1 MNLHHQ
7 IEQLTGTTPK
17 SIEPLR
23 GGCIGTVRLVRMPGG
38 GDLVAR
44 NLVAKLGDAQ
54 SKLSIE
60 GEMLRYLGEHSGLP
74 VPEVTHSSDELLV
87 MEFIDSSGGASK
99 AAHRHAAELLA
110 ELHGHTADKYGFERD
125 TLIGSLDQP
134 NPWEDSW
141 LDFFAEHRLS
151 YLAEACV
158 AKGQMPASLGRQVD
172 SLCTKLD
179 RYIDRPN
186 PPSLIHGDVWGG
198 NVLFDGDRI
207 AGFIDPA
214 VYYADPEIELAFT
227 CLFRTFDEAFYARY
241 DELRGIADGFWE
253 VRKDLYNLYPLLVHV
268 WHFGGGYVGQ
278 VRGVLGGLV

>member
-1 MNLHHQ
+1 MNLQDQ
-7 IEQLTGTTPK
+7 IEQLTGTRPK

-38 GDLVAR
+38 EDLVAK
-44 NLVAKLGDAQ
+44 VGDAQ

-60 GEMLRYLGEHSGLP
+60 GEMLRYLGEHSELP
-74 VPEVTHSSDELLV
+74 VPEVIHSTDELLV

-99 AAHRHAAELLA
+99 AAHVHAAELLA
-110 ELHGHTADKYGFERD
+110 ELHRHTADKYGFERD

-134 NPWEDSW
+134 NPWTASW
-141 LDFFAEHRLS
+141 PEFFAEHRLL
-151 YLAEACV
+151 YLARACV
-158 AKGQMPASLGRQVD
+158 DKGQMPASLAAEVE
-172 SLCTKLD
+172 SLCTRLD
-179 RYIDRPN
+179 RYIDAPN

-227 CLFRTFDEAFYARY
+227 TLFSTFDEAFYARY
-241 DELRGIADGFWE
+241 DELRGIGDGFWE
-253 VRKDLYNLYPLLVHV
+253 VRKDLYNVYPLLVHV

-278 VRGVLGGLV
+278 VRGVLRRLA